1 MGQAPVREASASTL
15 ARELQTALAEIV
27 SSGEPAAVL
36 VIRHTALS
44 RAKRASLLPLS
55 ELLRSSVRYSDE
67 VLLDDPR
74 GIGIVLRAADGLA
87 AHAVEQRLTQLV
99 RHLASIP
106 TSVGSCPGAG
116 MRLGIGCSVLQGRG
130 WGHADIE
137 RTVATAW
144 QSHAVIGINAAQMAQ
159 DACTALST
167 TPRHTREAPVRL
179 VKTLRFHGSDRRV
192 RAVSSESALDDREPS
207 PSAGPA
213 AGPLRVVGRASAAAA
228 AAQRSAP
235 PREALFAGPP
245 MLRLPAQVPSDC
257 LSVIP
262 LELALELGAVPVG
275 RGRDGLTVAS
285 AEHLSPNALSRLRTA
300 TGMPI
305 FPVLTSS
312 REVERALGQ
321 LQPAEVEG

>member
-1 MGQAPVREASASTL
+1 MGQAPAREASASTL

-74 GIGIVLRAADGLA
+74 GIGLVLCAADGLA

-106 TSVGSCPGAG
+106 TSAGSCPGAG

-144 QSHAVIGINAAQMAQ
+144 QSHAVIGINAAQMAD
-159 DACTALST
+159 DACAALST
-167 TPRHTREAPVRL
+167 TVRHTREAPVRL
-179 VKTLRFHGSDRRV
+179 VQTLRFHGSDRRV
-192 RAVSSESALDDREPS
+192 RAVSSGSALDDRE

-213 AGPLRVVGRASAAAA
+213 AGPLRVVGRAA

-262 LELALELGAVPVG
+262 LELALELRAVPVG
-275 RGRDGLTVAS
+275 RSRDGLTVAS

-300 TGMPI
+300 TSMPV